1 MTRNSRGRYGQG
13 SIRRQPN
20 GRWKAVFSAGV
31 GQDGN
36 RLRPSRVFDT
46 RKQADLWLTEK
57 RQQHNLGI
65 RQVRER
71 QTLSQFV
78 DWWLANEAPL
88 DKRPTTV
95 NHYRYAFKKFIE
107 PQLGA
112 KFLDSLAADDVVDL
126 LRRLQRQGL
135 GVQSL
140 RRVRSYL
147 RLFCEN
153 ALRHRLLGHNPVN
166 QVRAPKATTSDPTQ
180 VQPPMTM
187 EEAKDLLRTV
197 TGTDLETIVYLA
209 IYLGLRRGEILGLQW
224 TDINLEKSSLSIRRT
239 LIEGSRILPDG
250 TGLTQASVNL
260 PKTRNSQRTL
270 DLPNEVAASLRR
282 QRTQQGRL
290 RLIAGEAWQSTD
302 FVFTNGLGGSLWPS
316 NVGVKFRKH
325 LKSNGLRHVR
335 FHDLRHTAATLM
347 LESGSR
353 LEEVSQALGHASI
366 AITKDVYAPYVP
378 TLANRAVQKLAGVLG
393 GTEYLKTAVGMEDP
407 NRVDRA
413 PYWRSD
419 T

>member
-1 MTRNSRGRYGQG
+1 
-13 SIRRQPN
+13 
-20 GRWKAVFSAGV
+20 
-31 GQDGN
+31 
-36 RLRPSRVFDT
+36 
-46 RKQADLWLTEK
+46 LTEK